1 MRKYSLLRLGNWRV
15 GEVEEKGIQ
24 ERRKGGRGK
33 LRRRGYR
40 KGEEEEE
47 EEEEEGMEVQEKGRP
62 RRRGVDR
69 GREGGS

>member
-1 MRKYSLLRLGNWRV
+1 MRKYSPLRLGNWR
-15 GEVEEKGIQ
+15 EE
-24 ERRKGGRGK
+24 K

-47 EEEEEGMEVQEKGRP
+47 EEGIEVQEKGRP
-62 RRRGVDR
+62 GRRGVDR

>member
-1 MRKYSLLRLGNWRV
+1 LRRRGY
-15 GEVEEKGIQ
+15 
-24 ERRKGGRGK
+24 RKGEEEEGGK

-47 EEEEEGMEVQEKGRP
+47 EEGVEVQEKGRP
-62 RRRGVDR
+62 GRRGVDR